1 MSTTQIHLALNHL
14 PVLLSVIGALILL
27 VGLLRKNTT
36 VIQTAL
42 FLLIAAALFALP
54 VYFTGEGTEDSVE
67 NLPGVSENLIE
78 EHEEMG
84 LIALTLISVTGI
96 IALISL
102 AVKSKIVLSRRIALV
117 SLIIAFISFGDFAQT
132 AHLGGQIRH
141 TELRSN
147 SAMQVNSDNEGAKQG
162 NEKDDD

>member
-1 MSTTQIHLALNHL
+1 MSTTQIHLALNHI
-14 PVLLSVIGALILL
+14 PVLLSVTGALILL
-27 VGLLRKNTT
+27 FGLLRKNTT

-42 FLLIAAALFALP
+42 ALLIAAALFALP

-84 LIALTLISVTGI
+84 LIALTLISITGI
-96 IALISL
+96 IALISF
-102 AVKSKIVLSRRIALV
+102 AVKSRIMLSRRIAIV
-117 SLIIAFISFGDFAQT
+117 SLIVAFISFGAFAQT

-147 SAMQVNSDNEGAKQG
+147 STMQSSSSEATQRE